1 MNVDDKTYQRFMSK
15 VSKDPCGCWHWNGTK
30 NHGKYGTFSFNRKPV
45 GAHRFSYLIHKGEIP
60 NGLYVCHSCDTRNC
74 VNPEHLW
81 LGTPQDNMD
90 DMVRKQRKKGQNSKL
105 AKLTNE
111 DIHYIRN
118 WKYPLSW
125 LLDKYDVTLSTL
137 SNIANRKTWTHI

>member
-15 VSKDPCGCWHWNGTK
+15 VSKDPCGCWIWNGSISR
-30 NHGKYGTFSFNRKPV
+30 GGYGQIGINKKQWR
-45 GAHRFSYLIHKGEIP
+45 AHRLSYEIHKGKIP
-60 NGLYVCHSCDTRNC
+60 NGLYVCHSCDNPPC
-74 VNPEHLW
+74 VNPDHLW